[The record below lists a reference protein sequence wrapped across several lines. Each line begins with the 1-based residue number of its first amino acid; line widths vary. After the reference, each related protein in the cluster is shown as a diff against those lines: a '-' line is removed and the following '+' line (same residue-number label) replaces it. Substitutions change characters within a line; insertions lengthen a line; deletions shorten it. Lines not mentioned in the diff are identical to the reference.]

1 MAKRKRSS
9 NPRAGTSHDDEYMP
23 MMDDVMLSSTPF
35 KTYGTDSSTAQDSHE
50 ESEDVK
56 AISTVVDLRASP
68 IMLKQEVRRRE
79 VPFGNFLIPVE
90 KENN

>member
-23 MMDDVMLSSTPF
+23 MMHVMLSSTPF
-35 KTYGTDSSTAQDSHE
+35 KEFSAQDSHE
-50 ESEDVK
+50 EM
-56 AISTVVDLRASP
+56 VDLRASP